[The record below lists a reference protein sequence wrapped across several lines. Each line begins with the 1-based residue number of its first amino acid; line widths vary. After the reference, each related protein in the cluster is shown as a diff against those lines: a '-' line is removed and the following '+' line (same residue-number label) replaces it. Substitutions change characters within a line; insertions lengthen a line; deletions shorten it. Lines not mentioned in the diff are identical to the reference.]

1 MAAEVHDDELIV
13 GDEAAAVGAGSEAV
27 AADLEGGFGN
37 EVGLVLLLDGARVSG
52 GIDEGGEKEGG
63 PWRNG
68 RRRSCGPGWRRFGRG
83 RRRREEGSLRP
94 RLRRE
99 DFSLCSRRWGLRD
112 GARWGEGEGGEESGG
127 EDVT

>member
-52 GIDEGGEKEGG
+52 GIDEGGEKEGVLRETDAG
-63 PWRNG
+63 GVAGLDGGALAAEEDGG
-68 RRRSCGPGWRRFGRG
+68 RKDSSGIGGV
-83 RRRREEGSLRP
+83 
-94 RLRRE
+94 E
-99 DFSLCSRRWGLRD
+99 DFSL
-112 GARWGEGEGGEESGG
+112 GACRC
-127 EDVT
+127 